1 MTMLDVDQDV
11 LLAVIACLAI
21 LWLTME
27 FVDRM
32 G

>member
-1 MTMLDVDQDV
+1 MTLTIADQDT
-11 LLAVIACLAI
+11 LFAVMACLAI

-27 FVDRM
+27 FVDRF

>member
-1 MTMLDVDQDV
+1 MTLDVDQEV
-11 LLAVIACLAI
+11 LFSVIVCLAI